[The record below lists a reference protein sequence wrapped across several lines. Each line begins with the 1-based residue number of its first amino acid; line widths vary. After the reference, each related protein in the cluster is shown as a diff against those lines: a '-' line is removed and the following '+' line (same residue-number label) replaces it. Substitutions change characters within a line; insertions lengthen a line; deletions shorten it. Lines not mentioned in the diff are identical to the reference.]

1 MKLTLEL
8 KENPQIL
15 KIIGKIDLVMKNLP
29 ANKIP
34 GPDGFTKSSTQ
45 LFKEQI
51 ILILHK
57 LFRK

>member
-1 MKLTLEL
+1 
-8 KENPQIL
+8 
-15 KIIGKIDLVMKNLP
+15 MKNLP

-34 GPDGFTKSSTQ
+34 GPDGFTESSTQ

>member
-34 GPDGFTKSSTQ
+34 GPDGFTGEFYQ
-45 LFKEQI
+45 ILKEESI
-51 ILILHK
+51 
-57 LFRK
+57 

>member
-34 GPDGFTKSSTQ
+34 GPDGFTEISTQ